1 MLLNQYIQMYSAD
14 KNPASKIRALLWMPG
29 GDRVPGGHYVQIQQ
43 TCKHLRFL
51 DVDANISFAADA
63 DVSGYDIVHGFGLG
77 PKEVRYCRQRGLPV
91 VLSTIYWNDYVTF
104 RRGSS
109 QQWHTWEGRGRTGFV
124 LLRSALQGRHV
135 EKCAAI
141 TSKLQGQR
149 VVFEMSDLLLPNS
162 QMEADAI
169 QADLTTTTPY
179 HVVPNAVDPTMF
191 NPAATQGSIGR
202 NHVLFVGRF
211 EPHKNQLGLIEAMR
225 GADIPTVLV
234 GPPHPHHPAY
244 YEHCKRQATKNITIL
259 PGVPQEKLAAL
270 YSAAKVHVLPSGFET
285 TGLVSLEAALCGC
298 NIVTTDRGYTR
309 EYFQDMAWY
318 CDPYDPQSIRRAI
331 EVAFH
336 APYKSDLRDHIL
348 SNYTW
353 EHTAQATLAGY
364 RMLISARQETT
375 HAR

>member
-1 MLLNQYIQMYSAD
+1 M
-14 KNPASKIRALLWMPG
+14 KNLRVLLWMVAG
-29 GDRVPGGHYVQIQQ
+29 GDHVPGGHYVQIRQ

-91 VLSTIYWNDYVTF
+91 ALSTIYWNDYVTF
-104 RRGSS
+104 RRGLS
-109 QQWHTWEGRGRTGFV
+109 QQWHTWKGRGRTGVV
-124 LLRSALQGRHV
+124 LLRSALQGRHI

-141 TSKLQGQR
+141 ASKLQEQR

-169 QADLTTTTPY
+169 RADLATTTPH
-179 HVVPNAVDPTMF
+179 HVVPNAVDPTVFRMDGIQDS
-191 NPAATQGSIGR
+191 TTR
-202 NHVLFVGRF
+202 NHVLYAGRF

-225 GADIPTVLV
+225 GAKIPVVLV
-234 GPPHPHHPAY
+234 GHPHPHHPAY
-244 YEHCKRQATKNITIL
+244 YERCKRRATKNITIL
-259 PGVPQEKLAAL
+259 PGVPQEQLAAL

-309 EYFQDMAWY
+309 DYFRDMTWY
-318 CDPYDPQSIRRAI
+318 CDPADPRSIRQAI
-331 EVAFH
+331 KAAFES
-336 APYKSDLRDHIL
+336 PYKSELRDHIL
-348 SNYTW
+348 NNYTW
-353 EHTAQATLAGY
+353 EHTARETLEGYNMLVNVRQTPNAG
-364 RMLISARQETT
+364 
-375 HAR
+375 